1 MGLRVHEA
9 GAVMVDSSR
18 TDPRF
23 HAAYQRGYQ
32 GPAPEVRR
40 REEDAYRRPRRAGVR
55 VPHVDPSPRVE
66 AAEPESPLAALSS
79 APEPAAV
86 EAAEDQDVAETPQP
100 EAPKAVRPLGRRVPL
115 TLAIAGVVL
124 IPLGLAALWW
134 STLAIYTTSTVYER
148 LEYEQYVRLLLQFS
162 ATPLLTVGFTSLAA
176 AVVVQAV
183 RRSRA

>member
-1 MGLRVHEA
+1 MA
-9 GAVMVDSSR
+9 DSSR

-40 REEDAYRRPRRAGVR
+40 REEEAYRRPRRAGGR
-55 VPHVDPSPRVE
+55 VPRADPSPRVE
-66 AAEPESPLAALSS
+66 SAEPESPFAGLSFV
-79 APEPAAV
+79 PDPADV
-86 EAAEDQDVAETPQP
+86 EAAEERDVAEKPQP
-100 EAPKAVRPLGRRVPL
+100 EAPAAVRPLGRRVPL

-124 IPLGLAALWW
+124 IPLGLATLWW
-134 STLAIYTTSTVYER
+134 STLEIYTTTTVYER

-162 ATPLLTVGFTSLAA
+162 ATPLLTVGLASLAA

>member
-1 MGLRVHEA
+1 
-9 GAVMVDSSR
+9 MVDSSR

-40 REEDAYRRPRRAGVR
+40 REEDAYRRPRRAGGR
-55 VPHVDPSPRVE
+55 ATRVDPGPPLEV
-66 AAEPESPLAALSS
+66 AEPESPLAALSS
-79 APEPAAV
+79 VPEPVGV
-86 EAAEDQDVAETPQP
+86 EAAEERDVAEKPQV
-100 EAPKAVRPLGRRVPL
+100 EAPAAVRPIGRRVPV
-115 TLAIAGVVL
+115 TLAVAGLVL
-124 IPLGLAALWW
+124 IPLGLATLWW
-134 STLAIYTTSTVYER
+134 STLAIYATTPVYER

-162 ATPLLTVGFTSLAA
+162 APPLLTVGLASLAA